1 MSAKIVITGGIN
13 TSHSACWSAFWLL
26 DPRGC
31 VSILV
36 VISNSYYHD
45 DCQLFGVIFNGI
57 TLFLLPINYDKQEM
71 KSSFFSRLPE
81 YFMLKFGTHI
91 IQKKRNEEC
100 PSHFE
105 IFFNLDKYSSKCT

>member
-71 KSSFFSRLPE
+71 KSSFIFQATGVFYVEIWHSYYPE
-81 YFMLKFGTHI
+81 
-91 IQKKRNEEC
+91 KK
-100 PSHFE
+100 
-105 IFFNLDKYSSKCT
+105 K